1 MIISKNKSMKSNN
14 LKPYI
19 FISIAIVCWGLSST
33 FIELGLNSM
42 HFAPFLFYRF
52 SISMIILTPLIII
65 KKRRQTAILFKNK
78 IVWFIGIFESLGLI
92 FQYIGQELQIPAG
105 LTTLITIMYAIM
117 VPFFSY
123 IFLKQRLKLYH
134 LVAVLTG
141 FIGIFFIISEGDL
154 NFLKQGSLSLIGIL
168 MLIAAAGFF
177 GLYITFTSYIQKST
191 DNKIDSISLFYVML
205 VIVTLFS
212 VLSMIITGIYVLPS
226 KDTWIWLFNLI
237 IFSTIIAFYMYFI
250 SMKTISANQVSLLL
264 LLQVIIPFIIDIFL
278 FGRNYHL
285 FVLIGSIILFVSILF
300 STLISNLSKELDT
313 SSIG

>member
-1 MIISKNKSMKSNN
+1 MKSNN
-14 LKPYI
+14 LKSYI

-42 HFAPFLFYRF
+42 QFAPFLFYRF
-52 SISMIILTPLIII
+52 SISMLILTPFILI

-78 IVWFIGIFESLGLI
+78 VVWFIGLFESLGLI

-105 LTTLITIMYAIM
+105 LTTLLTIMYAVM
-117 VPFFSY
+117 VPFFSW
-123 IFLKQRLKLYH
+123 IFLKQKLKLYH
-134 LVAVLTG
+134 LITVSIS

-154 NFLKQGSLSLIGIL
+154 NFLKQGSLSIIGIL
-168 MLIAAAGFF
+168 VLITSASFF

-191 DNKIDSISLFYVML
+191 DSKIDSISLFYVML
-205 VIVTLFS
+205 VIVTMVS
-212 VLSMIITGIYVLPS
+212 VLTMIITDIYVFPS
-226 KDTWIWLFNLI
+226 KETWIWLFNLI

-285 FVLIGSIILFVSILF
+285 FVLIGSIILFISILF
-300 STLISNLSKELDT
+300 STLISISSEELDNST
-313 SSIG
+313 IE